1 MMLAVGQNGDALQ
14 FASPELRA
22 DKEVVLRAL
31 GSAETAI
38 QWVDSS
44 LLKDADVKKAQGQ
57 SFPVLPDGFDLLSIP
72 DATSM
77 AEMTMPSVQ
86 IPDAASSLFTE
97 VSIPSILDTFSMPD
111 SKIPSMAIPS
121 ASPSYLPDVSMA
133 WVSEMFHEEETTNR

>member
-1 MMLAVGQNGDALQ
+1 
-14 FASPELRA
+14 
-22 DKEVVLRAL
+22 
-31 GSAETAI
+31 
-38 QWVDSS
+38 
-44 LLKDADVKKAQGQ
+44 
-57 SFPVLPDGFDLLSIP
+57 
-72 DATSM
+72 M